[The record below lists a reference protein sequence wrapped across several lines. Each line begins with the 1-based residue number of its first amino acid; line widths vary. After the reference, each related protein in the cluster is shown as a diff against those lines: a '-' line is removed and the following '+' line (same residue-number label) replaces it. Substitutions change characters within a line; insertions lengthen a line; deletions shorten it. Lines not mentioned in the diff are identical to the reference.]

1 MASMEEQFETA
12 CNDGTIPGAVLL
24 ASNRNSTLVTLLS
37 YRLEVRET
45 QIPFTMPAHL
55 VSALF
60 TPTSR
65 WNWTV

>member
-12 CNDGTIPGAVLL
+12 CNDGTIPGAVLF
-24 ASNRNSTLVTLLS
+24 ASNRNSMLANPLS

-45 QIPFTMPAHL
+45 QVPFTMPAHL
-55 VSALF
+55 VSALS

-65 WNWTV
+65 WNWTI